1 VPIQVAGLA
10 LLFPQESGSLA
21 MFTAIRRA
29 SSLRSLPLNNG
40 SFLLDDTPCVASL
53 TLRSCSRS
61 ILSSSCLF
69 WVPWAAEIRCPP
81 HVCCNSGNASRPPT
95 GPKRARSMERHAH
108 WTKSRCRF
116 NGFEVEHENRRGL

>member
-1 VPIQVAGLA
+1 MPIQVAGLA

-69 WVPWAAEIRCPP
+69 WVPWGGRNPM
-81 HVCCNSGNASRPPT
+81 SASCLLQQRKCFET
-95 GPKRARSMERHAH
+95 AH
-108 WTKSRCRF
+108 WTETCQEHGAARPLD
-116 NGFEVEHENRRGL
+116 EVTLQVQWL

>member
-1 VPIQVAGLA
+1 MPIQVAGLA

-61 ILSSSCLF
+61 ILNQAQEFGHGRDLIGPSG
-69 WVPWAAEIRCPP
+69 VRHCPFDW
-81 HVCCNSGNASRPPT
+81 HLNLGSACDGH
-95 GPKRARSMERHAH
+95 KLL
-108 WTKSRCRF
+108 K
-116 NGFEVEHENRRGL
+116 

>member
-69 WVPWAAEIRCPP
+69 WVPWAAEIF
-81 HVCCNSGNASRPPT
+81 ASIDGAAQDLALVNLHGESPASCRSH
-95 GPKRARSMERHAH
+95 RACQKSAVRSN
-108 WTKSRCRF
+108 WCR
-116 NGFEVEHENRRGL
+116 

>member
-40 SFLLDDTPCVASL
+40 SFLLDDTCPFRKSYPRVAMMQSTQDGHSNDGTRPL
-53 TLRSCSRS
+53 DCSMQWR
-61 ILSSSCLF
+61 IL
-69 WVPWAAEIRCPP
+69 VQ
-81 HVCCNSGNASRPPT
+81 
-95 GPKRARSMERHAH
+95 
-108 WTKSRCRF
+108 
-116 NGFEVEHENRRGL
+116 